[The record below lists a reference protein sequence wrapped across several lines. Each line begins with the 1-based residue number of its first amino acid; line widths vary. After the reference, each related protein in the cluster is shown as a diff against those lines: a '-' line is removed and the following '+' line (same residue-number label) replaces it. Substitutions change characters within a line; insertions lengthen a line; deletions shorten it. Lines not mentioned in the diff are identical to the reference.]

1 MKKILFIA
9 TGGTIASKKTENG
22 LTPQITPE
30 ELLSYIPEVEGLCE
44 ITAVNP
50 FNLDSSNVVP
60 ENWSTLVKV
69 AKEHY
74 EDYDGFVIA
83 HGTDT
88 MAYTAAAL
96 SYMIQ
101 NSEKPIVIT
110 GAQRPINLDITD
122 AKTNLSDSFYYACD
136 DASQGVQIVFDGK
149 VHRGNAREEGADEE
163 LQCLFQHRF
172 PVPCGNTGPP
182 DSAVSADAAV

>member
-1 MKKILFIA
+1 MSKIQYSKRNFSRQWKGLVSRFPNSSFTPSPKSAKIKKTSYQTRKQERFTLKKILFIA

-69 AKEHY
+69 VKEHY

-96 SYMIQ
+96 SYMI
-101 NSEKPIVIT
+101 
-110 GAQRPINLDITD
+110 
-122 AKTNLSDSFYYACD
+122 
-136 DASQGVQIVFDGK
+136 
-149 VHRGNAREEGADEE
+149 
-163 LQCLFQHRF
+163 
-172 PVPCGNTGPP
+172 
-182 DSAVSADAAV
+182 

>member
-1 MKKILFIA
+1 MRKRLIA
-9 TGGTIASKKTENG
+9 VMLVALLCMGMSMTAYAV
-22 LTPQITPE
+22 PQITPE

-136 DASQGVQIVFDGK
+136 DASQG
-149 VHRGNAREEGADEE
+149 ADEE

>member
-1 MKKILFIA
+1 MKKIFYLSQPA
-9 TGGTIASKKTENG
+9 AQSLRRRRKNG

-44 ITAVNP
+44 VTAVNP

-96 SYMIQ
+96 SYDSGIRK
-101 NSEKPIVIT
+101 KPIVIT
-110 GAQRPINLDITD
+110 RHSGRSIWISRMQRQTCPIAFIT
-122 AKTNLSDSFYYACD
+122 
-136 DASQGVQIVFDGK
+136 
-149 VHRGNAREEGADEE
+149 
-163 LQCLFQHRF
+163 
-172 PVPCGNTGPP
+172 PVMMHPR
-182 DSAVSADAAV
+182 V

>member
-69 AKEHY
+69 VKEHY

-96 SYMIQ
+96 SYICLLYT
-101 NSEKPIVIT
+101 SPSP
-110 GAQRPINLDITD
+110 R
-122 AKTNLSDSFYYACD
+122 DS
-136 DASQGVQIVFDGK
+136 
-149 VHRGNAREEGADEE
+149 
-163 LQCLFQHRF
+163 
-172 PVPCGNTGPP
+172 
-182 DSAVSADAAV
+182 